1 MLKKIYAVVFILIV
15 SVLGSQAQNRFY
27 DMHKKRVEE
36 QHDKDLSNKEAVLDE
51 IKGFLGEMNK
61 RIESK
66 NGFHLSL
73 PLDEKEIT
81 GITGEHVHYRGA
93 IPPVIFGYVN
103 TKSLNMRSEDDQS
116 SALISK
122 LVFKEEVEILFQ
134 SDKVE
139 TIDSITSPWLL
150 VKKGDGSEGWVFG
163 GYVSDKVPLLPDK
176 DENIT
181 DWGMIIPVSG
191 RISSKFGYRVD
202 PITKKRGSF
211 HKGIDI
217 AARIGTPVY
226 AAEKGVVEQTGFYS
240 NGYGNLIVVKHDRDL
255 ATYYGHLSEIL
266 VKKGHSVSKGTLIG
280 KVGNTGRSTGPHL
293 HFEVRK
299 GGEAMNP
306 EEFFVH

>member
-1 MLKKIYAVVFILIV
+1 MAKKIYVAVFIIIV

-27 DMHKKRVEE
+27 DVHREKVDKQRE
-36 QHDKDLSNKEAVLDE
+36 QDRLNRETVLRE
-51 IKGFLGEMNK
+51 VKGFLGEMNNSIGGK
-61 RIESK
+61 S
-66 NGFHLSL
+66 GLTLSL
-73 PLDEKEIT
+73 PIEESEIT
-81 GITGEHVHYRGA
+81 GVTEGHVHYRGA
-93 IPPVIFGYVN
+93 IPPAIYGYVN

-116 SALISK
+116 SALIGK
-122 LVFKEEVEILFQ
+122 LNFKEEVEILYQ

-150 VKKGDGSEGWVFG
+150 VKKDDGSEGWVFG
-163 GYVSDKVPLLPDK
+163 GYISDRVPAQPDK

-181 DWGMIIPVSG
+181 DWGMIMPASG

-217 AARIGTPVY
+217 AAKIGTPVY
-226 AAEKGVVEQTGFYS
+226 VAEKGVIEKTGFFS
-240 NGYGNLIVVKHDRDL
+240 NGYGNLIVVKHEKDL

-266 VKKGHSVSKGTLIG
+266 VKNGHSVSKGTLIG
-280 KVGNTGRSTGPHL
+280 KVGTTGRSTGPHL

-299 GGEAMNP
+299 GGQAMDP
-306 EEFFVH
+306 EEFCR